1 MADNTSVKFLTTAEV
16 AKLLGVQL
24 RWVQTLIQKKRL
36 KASKPGGRDY
46 LIDIKD
52 LACLQMRKPGRPR
65 GSGVKRN
72 VAAPRQ
78 QQAGHASSH
87 EESPVSDQQPCA

>member
-1 MADNTSVKFLTTAEV
+1 MAEENTRFLTTSEV

-46 LIDIKD
+46 LIDARD
-52 LACLQMRKPGRPR
+52 LAALQVRRPGRPR
-65 GSGVKRN
+65 GSVRKRTG
-72 VAAPRQ
+72 AASLSALMSEGPGLQ
-78 QQAGHASSH
+78 
-87 EESPVSDQQPCA
+87 